1 MKRYTTL
8 CSVLVAA
15 LFFSCKEEALIAP
28 NNFNVTTTATTFNV
42 GDNVTFTISDDDANQ
57 IVFYSGE
64 TGRKYE
70 NATRTV
76 GAGTPKLFFQTTMQQ
91 GAVPPAAT
99 TDTLRLL
106 ISSNLTG
113 YDAASIQK
121 ATWTDITKRNTK
133 WPTSLATSYT
143 NSDTLNLSDFNSAD
157 SINIAF
163 KVENKANATLP
174 QRKWGMQGFSL
185 VNVLA
190 DGTSTVLFAA
200 PQTAP
205 NVAVNNFTYVGWVQ
219 ASIANNTLSGFN
231 AWNVGTWNIS
241 TADSIRNS
249 NGISIRTAYPI
260 TFDPGTNLNN
270 PDNEDWLMTS
280 KVNLKQVVPDFGTTI
295 KNRAGQKLLTY
306 SYKFLKA
313 GTFNVT
319 FVAQNGV
326 IADDKRV
333 TKQIQLTIK

>member
-1 MKRYTTL
+1 MKKYAVL
-8 CSVLVAA
+8 YSSLVA
-15 LFFSCKEEALIAP
+15 FFFVSCKEDALIAP
-28 NNFNVTTTATTFNV
+28 NNFSVTTTATTYNV
-42 GDNVTFTISDDDANQ
+42 GDNVTFSINDDEADQ
-57 IVFYSGE
+57 IIFYSGE

-76 GAGTPKLFFQTTMQQ
+76 LGGTPKLFFQTTMQQ
-91 GAVPPAAT
+91 GPIPPAAT
-99 TDTLRLL
+99 MDSLRLL
-106 ISSNLTG
+106 ISTNLTG

-133 WPTSLATSYT
+133 WPTSLATSFT

-163 KVENKANATLP
+163 KVENKANATLA
-174 QRKWGMQGFSL
+174 QRRWGMQGFSL
-185 VNVLA
+185 VNALA
-190 DGTSTVLFAA
+190 DGTTTVLFAA

-205 NVAVNNFTYVGWVQ
+205 NVATNSFQFVGWTQ
-219 ASIANNTLSGFN
+219 ASIMNNTLTGFN

-249 NGISIRTAYPI
+249 NGMTIRTAYPI
-260 TFDPGTNLNN
+260 TFDPGTSLNN
-270 PDNEDWLMTS
+270 PDNEDWLITS

-295 KNRAGQKLLTY
+295 KNRASQKLITY

-313 GTFNVT
+313 GTFTVS
-319 FVAQNGV
+319 FIAQNGT
-326 IADDKRV
+326 IADDKRTV
-333 TKQIQLTIK
+333 KQIQLTVK